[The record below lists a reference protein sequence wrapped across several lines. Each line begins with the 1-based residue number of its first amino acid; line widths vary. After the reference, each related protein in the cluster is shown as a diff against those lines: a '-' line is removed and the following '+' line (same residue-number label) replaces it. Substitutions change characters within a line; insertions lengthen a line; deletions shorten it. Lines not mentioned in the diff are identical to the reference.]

1 MKYKQKAENLVE
13 AVDAK
18 LRIIQNVALG
28 LMQIPHPQVLQVIED
43 TKKLNNQLAEL
54 IAIENEG

>member
-13 AVDAK
+13 AIDAK
-18 LRIIQNVALG
+18 LRIIQNVAVG
-28 LMQIPHPQVLQVIED
+28 TMQIPHPQVLQVIED

-54 IAIENEG
+54 IAIESEG